1 MDTSK
6 HDNFIA
12 FLFSTLRG
20 LGMED
25 LEVSAA
31 LNSVSRDET
40 TLFYREAATGT

>member
-1 MDTSK
+1 
-6 HDNFIA
+6 
-12 FLFSTLRG
+12 
-20 LGMED
+20 